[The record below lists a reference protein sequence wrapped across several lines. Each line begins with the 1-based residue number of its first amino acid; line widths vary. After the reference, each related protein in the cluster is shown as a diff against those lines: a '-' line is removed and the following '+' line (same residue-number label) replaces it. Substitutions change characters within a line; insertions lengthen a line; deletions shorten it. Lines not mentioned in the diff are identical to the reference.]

1 MSGSRRSSAPSA
13 RRSSGVARAS
23 RLNCFP
29 KRDRSIRAHM
39 CGIAGILGRGDAV
52 SLQIVGAM
60 TRAIAYR
67 GPDDEGVWLDREAG
81 ISFGHRRLAII
92 DASAAG
98 HTP

>member
-1 MSGSRRSSAPSA
+1 
-13 RRSSGVARAS
+13 
-23 RLNCFP
+23 
-29 KRDRSIRAHM
+29 M

-81 ISFGHRRLAII
+81 VAFADEAEDEQGDDR
-92 DASAAG
+92 DG
-98 HTP
+98 DEDGDD